1 MSDTEE
7 AAPAAEDTIVLDEP
21 IVECIAA
28 LSARSSDREARE
40 PRTLFL
46 ARRVQLID
54 RTQVPAAAIG
64 EVLEEEVVFRL
75 GKTAIASAA
84 EPRVIA
90 QK

>member
-1 MSDTEE
+1 MW
-7 AAPAAEDTIVLDEP
+7 LDEHETFGGQRAKVRYAQQDWREP
-21 IVECIAA
+21 PE
-28 LSARSSDREARE
+28 SASPNARE